1 MDSFDFILLAP
12 HHWTLDVVDMQFF
25 VFINYQSIMKV
36 GKWFFLKKN
45 CIWKHGVT
53 YENNFGK
60 DKEKKTNKRWWKN
73 KGRNEDHNYFLMQT
87 YSIICKVQASL
98 FAILWNW
105 WGKECVKA
113 NRERC
118 DCCCWPRFRVWSG
131 IFKKA
136 FLVHMR
142 VCSLPPIIHIH
153 PKELVLPKFQK
164 PSFSTWRS

>member
-1 MDSFDFILLAP
+1 
-12 HHWTLDVVDMQFF
+12 
-25 VFINYQSIMKV
+25 MKV

-136 FLVHMR
+136 FFLVHMR
-142 VCSLPPIIHIH
+142 VCSLPLHNSHPSKRVGITKVPKAIILNLKIIILIYPIIPWPFEPYSLLAI
-153 PKELVLPKFQK
+153 
-164 PSFSTWRS
+164 SFAFH